1 MITTW
6 AKHADPTGSLW
17 VYSALGINYNCS
29 LKRLMGK
36 WISSQGHVFSLVS
49 SVYTFNI
56 YLTGNLQL
64 VNQIACLISHFLQL
78 YGYTLIK
85 FLSIPHKC
93 NVIIGTSSHTY
104 WFCRFELITLQV
116 DLSFIYLYTS
126 IGALPQQSWGI

>member
-1 MITTW
+1 MGTEQTDPCIYFLFLELTTLV
-6 AKHADPTGSLW
+6 KKKKTHEKM
-17 VYSALGINYNCS
+17 GICH
-29 LKRLMGK
+29 
-36 WISSQGHVFSLVS
+36 IVSLVS

-78 YGYTLIK
+78 YGYMLIK

-116 DLSFIYLYTS
+116 DLSFIYLYLNRYSSPTITGDLIS
-126 IGALPQQSWGI
+126 IPPPY